1 MNDWLLNAH
10 ADSNPVFPFR
20 NQLCICVVG
29 QQQSDVAFYSYNIL
43 GSYKNVTVMF
53 SSAAVGNTVQG
64 LGI

>member
-1 MNDWLLNAH
+1 MNDWLPNAH
-10 ADSNPVFPFR
+10 ANSNPVFPFS
-20 NQLCICVVG
+20 ICVVG
-29 QQQSDVAFYSYNIL
+29 QQQADVAYSYNIL